1 MSNDVIKR
9 ITSLFFTG
17 ILAIAIVTS
26 ASDTI
31 PSSTSSSIGNDVEPV
46 AVKKESIAS
55 VNSTD
60 SPELDKVPARS
71 TWEYFV
77 SGPIWVLTSPVTVS
91 LYGIS
96 QLGGYVNQTGIG
108 MKIYNVLVSPDGTRS
123 LFPYVSTQTG
133 AGLELQKKGLVSPES
148 KLTLLASGW
157 TLGRGS
163 ALLSFD
169 KLETRRNLPLFGA
182 AARYYSIP
190 AERFFGIGN
199 KTMRSDSSFYSFR
212 DIDAGI
218 TLGKNITPDFSVY
231 VTPAITSYQS
241 SDAKGNH
248 GPQLADVF
256 SLGEVPGAGKTMV
269 AGGMSSG
276 AEYGHYDNTVRPS
289 AGFFTKAKTGMLD
302 QIDAPRLQNESRMG
316 YWFFETEAGVIAPM
330 PWGPHRMLLL
340 RGDLRTAREYR
351 DREIPYYL
359 LSEVGSESTVRG
371 FVDRR
376 FIDNDRIVLSG
387 EYHYPAWTTQ
397 PITIDVILFC
407 DAGQVANDIF
417 TDFSARG
424 FHGSGGIGLRMH
436 SKKNVIGQ
444 FLVGFSREGFRLFLN
459 KGIYP

>member
-1 MSNDVIKR
+1 MSNDTIKR
-9 ITSLFFTG
+9 TTTCLFFIG
-17 ILAIAIVTS
+17 ILTIAIVTRANDS
-26 ASDTI
+26 I
-31 PSSTSSSIGNDVEPV
+31 PFSISPSIGNDTEP
-46 AVKKESIAS
+46 A
-55 VNSTD
+55 T
-60 SPELDKVPARS
+60 LDKVPARS
-71 TWEYFV
+71 LWEYIV
-77 SGPIWVLTSPVTVS
+77 SGPFWILTSPVTAS

-96 QLGGYVNQTGIG
+96 QLGGYLNQSGIG

-123 LFPYVSTQTG
+123 IFPYVSTQTG
-133 AGLELQKKGLVSPES
+133 AGLELQKNGLAFPGS
-148 KLTLLASGW
+148 KITLLGSGW

-163 ALLSFD
+163 VLLSFD
-169 KLETRRNLPLFGA
+169 KVEPWINFPYLGA
-182 AARYYSIP
+182 TARYYSIP
-190 AERFFGIGN
+190 WERFFGIGN
-199 KTMRSDSSFYSFR
+199 NSIRSDSSFYSFR

-218 TLGKNITPDFSVY
+218 TVGKNITPDFSVY
-231 VTPAITSYQS
+231 ITPAIVNYRS

-248 GPQLADVF
+248 QPQLADIF
-256 SLGEVPGAGKTMV
+256 PLGEIPGAGKTLV
-269 AGGMSSG
+269 AGGVSSG

-289 AGFFTKAKTGMLD
+289 CGFFTKAKTGMLD
-302 QIDAPRLQNESRMG
+302 QLGAFRLQNESRMG

-351 DREIPYYL
+351 DRQIPYYL

-397 PITIDVILFC
+397 PITIDAILFY

-417 TDFSARG
+417 TDFSTRR

-436 SKKNVIGQ
+436 SKKNVVGQ